1 MTTKKNTPH
10 AVYDLDALIAQ
21 REEATGV
28 KDGRVS
34 FTFKG
39 EVYTF
44 RDPIFLNDDDLDD
57 LNQVEMYGPDQC
69 AWYMGDDEY
78 DRFIAAGGSS
88 NIWGIVFQ
96 KHLETIEGVDAAGN
110 PSRSNRS
117 QRRMAAR
124 RR

>member
-1 MTTKKNTPH
+1 MTTKKNTPN

-44 RDPIFLNDDDLDD
+44 RDPAFVSDDDAEELAD
-57 LNQVEMYGPDQC
+57 LPQYGPDVC

-78 DRFIAAGGSS
+78 DKFVAAGGSS
-88 NIWGIVFQ
+88 NLWGLVFNDHMEKSQ
-96 KHLETIEGVDAAGN
+96 GVDAAGN
-110 PSRSNRS
+110 PTRSNRS
-117 QRRMAAR
+117 QRRMVAR